1 MLLSCNRIFTLFTID
16 LIFYKMEDIIT
27 NAYSVGGVGLALVIG
42 LVSAVKWLYSQFKEL
57 NAKIDLLTKEV
68 ADLRV
73 ESTKYKTLIRSCTHD
88 DCKIKQLLG
97 D

>member
-1 MLLSCNRIFTLFTID
+1 
-16 LIFYKMEDIIT
+16 MEELIT
-27 NAYSVGGVGLALVIG
+27 NAYGVGGVGLAFIIG
-42 LVSAVKWLYSQFKEL
+42 LISAVKWLYSQFKAL
-57 NAKIDLLTKEV
+57 NDKIDLLTREV